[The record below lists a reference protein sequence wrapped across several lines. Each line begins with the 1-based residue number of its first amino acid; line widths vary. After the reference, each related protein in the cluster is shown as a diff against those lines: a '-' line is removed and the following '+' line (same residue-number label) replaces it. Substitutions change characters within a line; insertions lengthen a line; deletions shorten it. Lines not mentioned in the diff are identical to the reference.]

1 MNITVYLGANAGND
15 PALAEAVRELGSWI
29 GANGHRLVYG
39 GSRSGL
45 MGQLAQSALD
55 AGGTVTGVEPQ
66 FFVQQELQH
75 DGLTELIVT
84 KDMTERK
91 TKMIELGDAFVA
103 FPGGTGT
110 LEEIAEVMS
119 MVSLRQLD
127 APCILY
133 NLNGYYDSLK
143 ALLNEMICKGLS
155 SAQRQAGIH
164 FAADLAQIH
173 ALLESDKNH

>member
-91 TKMIELGDAFVA
+91 TKMIELGLHRIPRRHRHAGRDRRGNVQGLAGPV
-103 FPGGTGT
+103 G
-110 LEEIAEVMS
+110 
-119 MVSLRQLD
+119 R
-127 APCILY
+127 
-133 NLNGYYDSLK
+133 
-143 ALLNEMICKGLS
+143 AL
-155 SAQRQAGIH
+155 H
-164 FAADLAQIH
+164 PV
-173 ALLESDKNH
+173 

>member
-66 FFVQQELQH
+66 FFVQQELQQ
-75 DGLTELIVT
+75 L
-84 KDMTERK
+84 
-91 TKMIELGDAFVA
+91 ELGI
-103 FPGGTGT
+103 GQELHKQE
-110 LEEIAEVMS
+110 LEQS
-119 MVSLRQLD
+119 QKSLL
-127 APCILY
+127 
-133 NLNGYYDSLK
+133 
-143 ALLNEMICKGLS
+143 
-155 SAQRQAGIH
+155 
-164 FAADLAQIH
+164 
-173 ALLESDKNH
+173 

>member
-91 TKMIELGDAFVA
+91 TRMIELGDAFIA

-110 LEEIAEVMS
+110 LEEVSEVMS
-119 MVSLRQLD
+119 KLSLGHLS
-127 APCILY
+127 APCIFY
-133 NLNGYYDSLK
+133 NLNGYYDDVQRLLTRMISAGFSFSEKQKDVHFVRSLE
-143 ALLNEMICKGLS
+143 AI
-155 SAQRQAGIH
+155 RHI
-164 FAADLAQIH
+164 
-173 ALLESDKNH
+173 LE